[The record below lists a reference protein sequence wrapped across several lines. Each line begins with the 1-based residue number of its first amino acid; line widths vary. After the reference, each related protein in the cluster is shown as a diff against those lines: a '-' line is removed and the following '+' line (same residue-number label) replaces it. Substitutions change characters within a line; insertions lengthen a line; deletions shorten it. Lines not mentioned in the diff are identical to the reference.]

1 MEDKNKK
8 TNEARKKRKHTYNKQ
23 TEAFAEQET
32 NKNIYILY
40 KPPEANSNHNFE
52 TINTRRE
59 QKHMY

>member
-1 MEDKNKK
+1 MKHAK
-8 TNEARKKRKHTYNKQ
+8 TRKHTYNKQ

-59 QKHMY
+59 RKHMY